1 MTLLIS
7 HDQAEQNSADGNR
20 DMNAIFTAKMLVP
33 NTAVGGII
41 GKGGATISQLQAQ
54 CGAQMKVSSKDAQA
68 MLGVMERV
76 VSVTGDL
83 RQMNIAVNLIVNTMQ
98 ETPTAAQYENMTTQ
112 YGRRRMMHIPRGDAV
127 FLETA
132 TSVTIGVMDS
142 LAGFVVG
149 KEGQTL
155 REIQRQS
162 GAKLVM
168 SRRGEFIPGTT
179 SRSVTISGPMM
190 AVQNAQMMIS
200 QKIQMAAIKDVT
212 GMARAGH

>member
-1 MTLLIS
+1 
-7 HDQAEQNSADGNR
+7 
-20 DMNAIFTAKMLVP
+20 
-33 NTAVGGII
+33 
-41 GKGGATISQLQAQ
+41 
-54 CGAQMKVSSKDAQA
+54 
-68 MLGVMERV
+68 
-76 VSVTGDL
+76 
-83 RQMNIAVNLIVNTMQ
+83 
-98 ETPTAAQYENMTTQ
+98 
-112 YGRRRMMHIPRGDAV
+112 MMHIPRGDAV